1 MAGLNVEVKLE
12 GLQEAFAR
20 LEELGALGQQ
30 KQVLTVL
37 RRSAR
42 PTLRAATSA
51 ARGLNGSG
59 ALAKAMKVAKVKTL
73 KGQEVARIVVAPT
86 AKDRTAVF
94 VHNAFYNRKRRG
106 IFYGHL
112 VEWGHR
118 IGTRATGWLQKQG
131 RGGKGGTAAGRV
143 PGRPWFTPAVMAT
156 RNDVTTI
163 FLAEMKKAATRLQR
177 RKNQRTANPEGL
189 LG

>member
-1 MAGLNVEVKLE
+1 MAGLEVEVKLE

-30 KQVLTVL
+30 KQVLTIL

-42 PTLRAATSA
+42 PTLRAAQSS

-59 ALAKAMKVAKVKTL
+59 ALSKAMKVAKVRSL
-73 KGQEVARIVVAPT
+73 KGDEVARVVVSPT
-86 AKDRTAVF
+86 VKDKTAIF
-94 VHNAFYNRKRRG
+94 VHNSFYNRKRKG

-143 PGRPWFTPAVMAT
+143 PARPWFTPAVRGT
-156 RNDVTTI
+156 ENQVVQI
-163 FLAEMKKAATRLQR
+163 FLAEMRKAATRVER
-177 RKNQRTANPEGL
+177 RKGQRMARTEGL
-189 LG
+189 V

>member
-1 MAGLNVEVKLE
+1 MAGLEVEVKLQ
-12 GLQEAFAR
+12 GLEAAFAR

-42 PTLRAATSA
+42 PTLRAAQSA

-59 ALAKAMKVAKVKTL
+59 ALSKAMKVAKVKTL
-73 KGQEVARIVVAPT
+73 KGDEVARVVVAPT

-94 VHNAFYNRKRRG
+94 VHNAFYGRKRKG

-118 IGTRATGWLQKQG
+118 IGTRATGWLQKAG
-131 RGGKGGTAAGRV
+131 RGGKGGKAAGRV
-143 PGRPWFTPAVMAT
+143 AGRPWFTPAARGTENQVAQ
-156 RNDVTTI
+156 V
-163 FLAEMKKAATRLQR
+163 FLAEMKKAAARVEA
-177 RKNQRTANPEGL
+177 RKNQKLAKTEGL
-189 LG
+189 V